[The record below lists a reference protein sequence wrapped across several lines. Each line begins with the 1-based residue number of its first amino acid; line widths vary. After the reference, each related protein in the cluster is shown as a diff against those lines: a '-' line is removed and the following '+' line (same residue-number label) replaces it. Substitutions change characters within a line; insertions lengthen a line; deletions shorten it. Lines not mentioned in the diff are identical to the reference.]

1 MILTRSNTEKN
12 KRGSF
17 FRFQNKNKKNFVYSS
32 FKGWTCLEIFRF
44 KVNKSQN
51 EKLLKRLGKG
61 GMDSRPERNIRVVR
75 EHHPISRF

>member
-1 MILTRSNTEKN
+1 MILIRSNREKN
-12 KRGSF
+12 KKGSF

-51 EKLLKRLGKG
+51 FQKVFFDNFFRQK
-61 GMDSRPERNIRVVR
+61 NR
-75 EHHPISRF
+75 EIEYNFMYD